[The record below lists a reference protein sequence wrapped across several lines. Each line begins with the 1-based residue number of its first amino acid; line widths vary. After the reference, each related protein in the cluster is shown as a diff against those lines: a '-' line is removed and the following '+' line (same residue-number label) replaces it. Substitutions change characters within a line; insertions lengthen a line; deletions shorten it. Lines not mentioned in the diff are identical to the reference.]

1 MNPYQETFDT
11 WDKLAKLYADK
22 FMDLDLYDD
31 TYNRF
36 CELMLKENPSIL
48 EIGCGPGNITRY
60 LLTKRAD
67 FQIEAID
74 ISPNMLE
81 LAKANNPKAKFK
93 VMDCREIDQLQMQ
106 YDGIICGFC
115 VPYLSKSDCVKLIH
129 DCKNLLT
136 PQGVIYIS
144 FVEGDYS
151 QSGFQT
157 GSSGDRAY
165 FYYHPL
171 DEISHELRK
180 NTFKR
185 IEIMHK
191 HYLKRENIEE
201 IHTIVIA
208 QKESNS

>member
-1 MNPYQETFDT
+1 MTPYQETFET

-22 FMDLDLYDD
+22 FMDLELYDD

-36 CELMLKENPSIL
+36 CEEIGKENPSIL

-60 LLTKRAD
+60 LLKKRPD

-74 ISPNMLE
+74 ISPNMLV
-81 LAKANNPKAKFK
+81 LAKANNPTANFK
-93 VMDCREIDQLQMQ
+93 VLDCRDIGQLHLQ

-129 DCKNLLT
+129 DCNNLLT
-136 PQGVIYIS
+136 AQGVLYIS

-157 GSSGDRAY
+157 GSSGNRTY

-171 DEISHELRK
+171 EEISLELSK
-180 NTFKR
+180 NRFKT

-191 HYLKRENIEE
+191 TYLKRDNIEE

-208 QKESNS
+208 QKESNR